1 MITSLALVVGFG
13 VGSCRAGLLASRTY
27 HQLSRRDLE
36 DFAQQPTANRIAVI
50 GGDGIGP
57 EVIEA
62 GIRVLES
69 AVDGSPPLSFTRF
82 PWGCEY
88 FLEHG
93 QMMPE
98 DGLET
103 LAGFDAIYLGA
114 VGWPTVP
121 DHVSLWGLLLPIRRG
136 FEQYVNLRPARLLRG
151 VESPLANPGSL
162 DVTVVRENTEGE
174 YSDSGGHMYRGTPH
188 EVVIQ
193 ESVFTRRGVER
204 IVRYAYEEATSR
216 RKLLV
221 GATKSN
227 GISITMPFF
236 DEVFREVG
244 REYPDVE
251 ASLMHADALAA
262 RLVLDPERFDVVV
275 GSNLLGD
282 ILSEITAAVS
292 GAIGIAPSANLN
304 PERQYPSLFEP
315 IHGSA
320 PDIAG
325 DGAANPAGA
334 IWAGALLLEHIGRSE
349 TGNRVLA
356 ALEEALSSGARTRD
370 LGGSATTEE
379 VTEAVIERLRNSA

>member
-1 MITSLALVVGFG
+1 M
-13 VGSCRAGLLASRTY
+13 
-27 HQLSRRDLE
+27 E
-36 DFAQQPTANRIAVI
+36 DFGQQRGGGRIAVI

-57 EVIEA
+57 EVVEA
-62 GIRVLES
+62 GVRVLEV
-69 AVDGSPPLSFTRF
+69 ATEVDGSSPLSFTRF

-88 FLEHG
+88 YLEHG
-93 QMMPE
+93 RMMPE

-136 FEQYVNLRPARLLRG
+136 FDQYVNLRPVRLLRG
-151 VESPLANPGSL
+151 VESPLAQPGAL
-162 DVTVVRENTEGE
+162 DLTVVRENTEGE
-174 YSDSGGHMYRGTPH
+174 YSDSGGRMFSGTPH

-204 IVRYAYEEATSR
+204 ILRYAYEEARGR
-216 RKLLV
+216 RGLLV

-244 REYPDVE
+244 EEYPDVG

-262 RLVLDPERFDVVV
+262 RLVLDPESFDVVV

-282 ILSEITAAVS
+282 ILSEVTAAVS

-304 PERQYPSLFEP
+304 PERDHPSLFEP

-325 DGAANPAGA
+325 FGVANPAGA
-334 IWAGALLLEHIGRSE
+334 IWAGALLLEHVGHAE
-349 TGNRVLA
+349 AGQRVLS
-356 ALEEALSSGARTRD
+356 ALEGTLATGTKTRD

-379 VTEAVIERLRNSA
+379 VTDAVLRRLRSPAV